1 MSAFAQA
8 YFRFNETKG
17 ILLNVPWFGRSADEW
32 NNVGDFTD
40 IKLVPVSRK
49 DNSSV
54 NARLIA
60 LSQEFGRLCSFSGF
74 SAGKTRRLIA
84 ASHPECRYIAP
95 IVFSPMLEV
104 PLISSRFERCFG
116 TVSLML
122 SQTPQV
128 WLDVQSFELDG
139 QLYLSIVYPEE
150 LFSSEFVSMLA
161 DGYAAEVVR
170 TIAE

>member
-1 MSAFAQA
+1 
-8 YFRFNETKG
+8 
-17 ILLNVPWFGRSADEW
+17 
-32 NNVGDFTD
+32 
-40 IKLVPVSRK
+40 
-49 DNSSV
+49 
-54 NARLIA
+54 
-60 LSQEFGRLCSFSGF
+60 
-74 SAGKTRRLIA
+74 
-84 ASHPECRYIAP
+84 
-95 IVFSPMLEV
+95 MLEV